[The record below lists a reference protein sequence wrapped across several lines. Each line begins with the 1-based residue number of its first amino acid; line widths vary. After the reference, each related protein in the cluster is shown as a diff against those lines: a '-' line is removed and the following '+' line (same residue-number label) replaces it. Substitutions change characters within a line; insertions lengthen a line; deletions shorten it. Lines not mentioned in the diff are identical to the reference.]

1 MKHSV
6 YALCT
11 LGPGVTEPLNPGF
24 PGGIPGDI
32 PGRVRVETVET
43 IAYYDYGP
51 FDLNYDEVE
60 LI

>member
-1 MKHSV
+1 M
-6 YALCT
+6 
-11 LGPGVTEPLNPGF
+11 TEPLNPGF
-24 PGGIPGDI
+24 PGGSIPGGI
-32 PGRVRVETVET
+32 RVETVET